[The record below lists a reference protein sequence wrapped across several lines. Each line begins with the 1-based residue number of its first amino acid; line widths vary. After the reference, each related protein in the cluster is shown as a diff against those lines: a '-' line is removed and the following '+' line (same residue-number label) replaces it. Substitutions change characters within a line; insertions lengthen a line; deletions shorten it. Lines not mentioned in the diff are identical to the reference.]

1 MFHLSDNLIHRAVSR
16 TKSLAKEIK
25 GLKPRGSDWSE
36 APPRGSDWSE
46 AKTPPFRG
54 SLVYLSKESAFF
66 VAAAFAEVCG
76 CIVQGAALSAGPR
89 LRLGSRLLNGRR
101 NGLRSGNGL
110 LNRLRNRSRSRSGLL
125 ILNRLNRL
133 LELLLN
139 GLLISGSG
147 LRCGCNE
154 VGDI

>member
-1 MFHLSDNLIHRAVSR
+1 M
-16 TKSLAKEIK
+16 
-25 GLKPRGSDWSE
+25 
-36 APPRGSDWSE
+36 
-46 AKTPPFRG
+46 
-54 SLVYLSKESAFF
+54 VYLSKKSAFF

-76 CIVQGAALSAGPR
+76 CVVEGAALNAGPR
-89 LRLGSRLLNGRR
+89 LRLGSGLLNGLR
-101 NGLRSGNGL
+101 NRSRSGL
-110 LNRLRNRSRSRSGLL
+110 LNRLRNRSRSGLL
-125 ILNRLNRL
+125 ILDRLNRL